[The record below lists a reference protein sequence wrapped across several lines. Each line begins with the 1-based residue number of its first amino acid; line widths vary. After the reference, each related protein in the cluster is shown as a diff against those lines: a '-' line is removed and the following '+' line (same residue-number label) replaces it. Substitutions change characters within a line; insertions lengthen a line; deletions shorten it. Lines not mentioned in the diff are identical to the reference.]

1 VAKNLVIVESPA
13 KAKTI
18 KRYLGRD
25 FQVAPSVGHVV
36 DLPKSKLGVDVKKGF
51 EPEYVIIPAKAKVV
65 EGIKAAAQNKDNI
78 YLATDPDREGEAIA
92 WHIADRLGKV
102 DGDVHR
108 ILLHE
113 ITEKAVKQALANPS
127 QIDQKLFEAQQA
139 RRVLD
144 RLVGY
149 QVSPLLWDKVKRG
162 ISAGRVQS
170 VALRII
176 VEREKEREAFRPEE
190 YWTLDAQLAARNP
203 PQFRARLYSYKEKRI
218 DNKSA
223 KLLKPL
229 ALEIIGA
236 CEKASFVVRKI
247 ERKEVRRSPAPPFI
261 TSRLQQEASRK
272 LYFSPS
278 RTMKVAQK
286 LYEGVEL
293 GEHGAVGLITYMRTD
308 SPRVSD
314 NALAAVRGYIE
325 NRYGKEYLPQKPNTY
340 RSGQSAQEAHEA
352 IRPTAIERD
361 PESIARYLGRDELA
375 LYTLIF
381 NRFVSSQM
389 NQAVYDRT
397 TIDIAADGAV
407 FRASGQVMKFDGFMR
422 VYLEGQDDTVDEDE
436 AGNLPAMTEGEILQ
450 LVKLTARE
458 LNGNGNKPET
468 NGAKTENKA
477 DAEALGRGFWLE
489 QHFTQPP
496 PRFSQAT
503 LIKELEDKGIGRPST
518 YASIMT
524 SILNRDYVEEDES
537 KRLRP
542 TSLGRVV
549 CELLVAAFP
558 DIVDVG
564 FTASMEEQ
572 LDEVEEGRE
581 NWVKTLKRF
590 YGPFEKRLGE
600 AKKMPAVKR
609 QGLPTGLKCDL
620 DDGTMVIKWG
630 RNGEFLACSNYPKCT
645 NTKEFTRDEQGNVVP
660 QESTVPA
667 VSDEVCE
674 KCGRPMVRRRS
685 RFGEFLGCSGYPE
698 CDGIKRLVAEPIKT
712 GVKCPECKE
721 GEILERRTRR
731 GKIFFGCG
739 RYPKCKFANW
749 DRVVP
754 QPCAECGSLYLIE
767 KVSKR
772 EGARWQCPNKE
783 CGYQI
788 PAPAQSQPESQ
799 AATSAPPEA

>member
-18 KRYLGRD
+18 KRYLGGD

-36 DLPKSKLGVDVKKGF
+36 DLPKSKLGVDIKKDF
-51 EPEYVIIPAKAKVV
+51 QPQYEIIPAKAKVV
-65 EGIKAAAQNKDNI
+65 AGIQAAAKNKANI

-92 WHIADRLGKV
+92 WHIADRLGNPNA
-102 DGDVHR
+102 GIHR

-113 ITEKAVKQALANPS
+113 ITEKAVKQAIANPS
-127 QIDQKLFEAQQA
+127 RLDQHLFEAQQA

-176 VEREKEREAFRPEE
+176 VEREQQREAFRPEE
-190 YWTLDAQLAARNP
+190 YWTLDAHLAAKNP
-203 PQFRARLYSYKEKRI
+203 PQFRARLYSYKDQRI
-218 DNKSA
+218 DNKA
-223 KLLKPL
+223 TKLLKSL
-229 ALEIIGA
+229 ADEIVGV
-236 CEKASFVVRKI
+236 CEKAPFIVRKV
-247 ERKEVRRSPAPPFI
+247 ERKEVRRNPAPPFI

-272 LYFSPS
+272 LYLSPS
-278 RTMKVAQK
+278 RAMKIAQK

-293 GEHGAVGLITYMRTD
+293 GEAGAVGLITYMRTD

-314 NALAAVRGYIE
+314 DALASVRGYIGS
-325 NRYGKEYLPQKPNTY
+325 RYGRDYLPNTPNVY
-340 RSGQSAQEAHEA
+340 RSAKSAQEAHEA
-352 IRPTAIERD
+352 IRPTAVERD
-361 PESIARYLGRDELA
+361 PESLARYLGKDELA

-389 NQAVYDRT
+389 SQAVYDRT
-397 TIDIAADGAV
+397 SIDIEADGAV
-407 FRASGQVMKFDGFMR
+407 FRATGQVMKFDGFMR
-422 VYLEGQDDTVDEDE
+422 VYLEGQDEVEEDE
-436 AGNLPAMTEGEILQ
+436 AGNLPAMTEGERLT
-450 LVKLTARE
+450 LVSLTPQPADS
-458 LNGNGNKPET
+458 T
-468 NGAKTENKA
+468 NGAKPEQKA
-477 DAEALGRGFWLE
+477 DAKAMARGFWLE

-496 PRFSQAT
+496 PRFTQAT

-518 YASIMT
+518 YAAIMA

-549 CELLVAAFP
+549 CELLLAGFP
-558 DIVDVG
+558 DIFEIG

-600 AKKMPAVKR
+600 AKKTMPTVKR
-609 QGLPTGLKCDL
+609 KGVPTDIKCEL
-620 DDGTMVIKWG
+620 DGGTMVIKWG

-645 NTKEFTRDEQGNVVP
+645 NTKEFRRDEQGNIIP
-660 QESTVPA
+660 QESTPA
-667 VSDEVCE
+667 ASTDDVCE

-698 CDGIKRLVAEPIKT
+698 CDGIKRLQAEPIKT

-721 GEILERRTRR
+721 GEVLERRSRR
-731 GKIFFGCG
+731 GKIFFGCN
-739 RYPKCKFANW
+739 RYPKCKFASW

-754 QPCAECGSLYLIE
+754 EPCPQCGSAYLVE

-772 EGARWQCPNKE
+772 EGTRWQCPNKE
-783 CGYQI
+783 CGYQV
-788 PAPAQSQPESQ
+788 
-799 AATSAPPEA
+799 AAETSANKPEAQASPPDA